1 VVNQSPPDDES
12 GLPVDEAQGSVPS
25 SLQAH
30 ALDNLR
36 FIRET
41 MARAG
46 SFTAVSGWAQ
56 TAVGVVALVT
66 ALVASRAPDRETAY
80 RYWMG
85 AAVVSLVV
93 AACGMALKAR
103 ATHMP
108 LFSGPGKKFA
118 SCFGPPLLAGAIL
131 TIVLYRAALFDW
143 LPGVW
148 LLLFGTAVMT
158 GGAFSVRAVPIMGMC
173 FMVLGVIAF
182 AVPASLG
189 NLMLAAGFG
198 VVHVAFGL
206 IIAVKYGG

>member
-1 VVNQSPPDDES
+1 V
-12 GLPVDEAQGSVPS
+12 SVPS

-41 MARAG
+41 MERAG

-56 TAVGVVALVT
+56 IAVGVIALVT
-66 ALVASRAPDRETAY
+66 AVVASRAPDRETAC
-80 RYWMG
+80 RDWLG
-85 AAVVSLVV
+85 AAIVSLVV

-103 ATHMP
+103 ATHTP
-108 LFSGPGKKFA
+108 LLSGPGRKFA
-118 SCFGPPLLAGAIL
+118 SCFGPPLLAGAVL
-131 TIVLYRAALFDW
+131 SIVMYQAALFDW

-182 AVPASLG
+182 AAPASLG
-189 NLMLAAGFG
+189 NLLLAAGFG
-198 VVHVAFGL
+198 IVHVAFGL
-206 IIAVKYGG
+206 VIAVKYGG